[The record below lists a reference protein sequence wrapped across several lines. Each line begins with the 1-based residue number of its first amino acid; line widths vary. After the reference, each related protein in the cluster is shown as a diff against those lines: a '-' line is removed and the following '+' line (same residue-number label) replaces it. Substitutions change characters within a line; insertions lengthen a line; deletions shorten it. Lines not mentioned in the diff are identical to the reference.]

1 MAFSTTSFFAG
12 VGTVFIA
19 VTLGFLG
26 GAMITTSPQM
36 EPNRLERVAAGAQA
50 TARDASVKAAA
61 PEARSVTAAT
71 QSQEP
76 SVAANTEPAPTS
88 PDRVITLA
96 PAPSSP
102 QAIAPQAVAPQPA
115 ADTALPVLARDESA
129 SQAGSIKKARDDE
142 VKKAKTAAR
151 RAERRR
157 ERRAREIEAVENSV
171 LQMPRDGRAQEMPQR
186 YDGNPRLVFFGN
198 E

>member
-1 MAFSTTSFFAG
+1 MAFNTTSFFAG
-12 VGTVFIA
+12 VGTVFVA

-26 GAMITTSPQM
+26 GALITTSPQT
-36 EPNRLERVAAGAQA
+36 ELNRVERVAAGAQA
-50 TARDASVKAAA
+50 TSRDASVKAAA
-61 PEARSVTAAT
+61 PDARSVAAAMP
-71 QSQEP
+71 SQEP
-76 SVAANTEPAPTS
+76 AAAVTTEPAPTA
-88 PDRVITLA
+88 PDRVIALA

-102 QAIAPQAVAPQPA
+102 QATAPQAVAPQPP
-115 ADTALPVLARDESA
+115 ADAPLPVLARDESD
-129 SQAGSIKKARDDE
+129 SQAGVAKKARDDE

-171 LQMPRDGRAQEMPQR
+171 LQMPRDDRPQEMPRR
-186 YDGNPRLVFFGN
+186 YDNPRLVFFGN